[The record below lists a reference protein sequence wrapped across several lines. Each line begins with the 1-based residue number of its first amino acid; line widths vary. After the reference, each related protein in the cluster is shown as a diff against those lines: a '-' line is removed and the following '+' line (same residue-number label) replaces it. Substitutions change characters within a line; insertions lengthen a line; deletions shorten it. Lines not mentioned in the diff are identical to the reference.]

1 MHCIQDHEI
10 IEKRPLPVDDK
21 ILAIEDQKDGCKHQ
35 EEEEAH
41 DDHQLEENATASHS
55 IENNGTSLKRKLN
68 DGVAEIP
75 ESSKY
80 ASICLL

>member
-10 IEKRPLPVDDK
+10 IEKRPLPVDDR
-21 ILAIEDQKDGCKHQ
+21 ILAIQDQKDGCKHQ
-35 EEEEAH
+35 EEEAH

-55 IENNGTSLKRKLN
+55 IENNDTCSKRKWN
-68 DGVAEIP
+68 AGVAEIP

-80 ASICLL
+80 ASICL